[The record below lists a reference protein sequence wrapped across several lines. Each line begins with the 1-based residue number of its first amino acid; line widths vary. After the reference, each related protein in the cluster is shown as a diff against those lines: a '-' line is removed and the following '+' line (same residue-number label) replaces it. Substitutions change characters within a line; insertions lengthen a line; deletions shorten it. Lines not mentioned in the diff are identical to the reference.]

1 MKNNAIILF
10 VLFLALSITAQDF
23 PPKHQRG
30 EGPRGRIE
38 QLEKIKLL
46 ETLDL
51 DEETSVRFFSR
62 RNDFKE
68 EHKEIIN
75 KRDEILL
82 EIELNLQKE
91 RTSDEFDYQSALNNL
106 SDIEKRII
114 KHREVFISSLK
125 DILTIEQIAKFV
137 VFESKF
143 MREVRDA
150 LMRRR
155 GFNR

>member
-1 MKNNAIILF
+1 MKKRIIILF
-10 VLFLALSITAQDF
+10 VLFLAVSITAQNF
-23 PPKHQRG
+23 PPKHPRG
-30 EGPRGRIE
+30 QGPRGRIE

-62 RNDFKE
+62 RDDFKE
-68 EHKEIIN
+68 EHKEIID

-82 EIELNLQKE
+82 EIELNLKKE
-91 RTSDEFDYQSALNNL
+91 RTVDEFDYQSALDNL
-106 SDIEKRII
+106 SNIERRII
-114 KHREVFISSLK
+114 EHRETFINSLK
-125 DILTIEQIAKFV
+125 DILTIEQISKFV